1 MQLLDL
7 IEFLDAYWE
16 LHAKKYTVYRN
27 MPSRYLNSK
36 EIVRRVKRQNL
47 AKVLADSAIYLE
59 IPVAAR
65 LDPRIR
71 RYVHS

>member
-7 IEFLDAYWE
+7 IEFLEAYWE
-16 LHAKKYTVYRN
+16 LHAKKYTLYRN

-47 AKVLADSAIYLE
+47 AKVLPDSSIYLE
-59 IPVAAR
+59 IPVPVR
-65 LDPRIR
+65 LDTRTH
-71 RYVHS
+71 RYEHS